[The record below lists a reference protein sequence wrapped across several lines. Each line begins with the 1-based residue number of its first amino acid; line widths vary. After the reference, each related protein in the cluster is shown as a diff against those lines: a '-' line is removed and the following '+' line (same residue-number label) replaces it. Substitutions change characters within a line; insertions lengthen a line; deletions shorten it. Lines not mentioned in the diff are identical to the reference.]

1 MKKAN
6 DSIDFSKYRAGRNP
20 FARRIAR
27 EGIELV
33 HDGPSRVSLLEI
45 PELEEPQQTRLF
57 ARGRSSLSIQL
68 DAATWRKL
76 EKRAKLAKMPVDE
89 WLRRLIDLVA

>member
-6 DSIDFSKYRAGRNP
+6 DSIDFSKFRARKNP

-33 HDGPSRVSLLEI
+33 HDGPSRASLSDI
-45 PELEEPQQTRLF
+45 PELEEPQRTRVF
-57 ARGRSSLSIQL
+57 ARGRVGSSIQFA
-68 DAATWRKL
+68 AATWRKL
-76 EKRAKLAKMPVDE
+76 EKRAKTAKMPVDE
-89 WLRRLIDLVA
+89 WLRRLIELVA